1 MGRGE
6 FLNFHFICKELV
18 LFLHKVDVLN
28 DLFKE
33 LQLVRFNKANVLHVL
48 AETLVAHIEAVFLDR
63 LRLFEQTRQDREPS
77 LNFLKWPQ

>member
-1 MGRGE
+1 MDFFWVGRGE

-63 LRLFEQTRQDREPS
+63 PRLFEQTRQE
-77 LNFLKWPQ
+77 